1 MAGVRTLFNF
11 GPPRATLIDAEQPT
25 TRPDAPDRQAA
36 VAAIVRHGKLL
47 VIKRALTV
55 RAPGKLCF
63 PGGHIEHG
71 EHAAETVVRE
81 LREELNL
88 AIVPV
93 APLWSSF
100 APSGC
105 RLHWL
110 ECKLQDPVSEPSPNP
125 SEVHSCLWMTVTEL
139 AEHPDVLSSNFSFL
153 ERVVSGEIGFV
164 GEYPSYR

>member
-1 MAGVRTLFNF
+1 MHSSHS
-11 GPPRATLIDAEQPT
+11 T
-25 TRPDAPDRQAA
+25 TGTRHGRQAA
-36 VAAIVRHGKLL
+36 VAAIVRQGKLL

-63 PGGHIEHG
+63 PGGHIEKG

-81 LREELNL
+81 LREELSL
-88 AIVPV
+88 AIAPV

-110 ECKLQDPVSEPSPNP
+110 ECKLQNPACEPMPNP
-125 SEVHSCLWMTVTEL
+125 SEVHSCLWMTVTQL
-139 AEHPDVLSSNFSFL
+139 AEHPDVLGSNFSFL
-153 ERVVSGEIGFV
+153 EHVVSGQIGFV
-164 GEYPSYR
+164 GEAPRFE